1 MYDLNDALMNLR
13 LKDNTN
19 GITTFAANT
28 VDPMDVQVALVLTQ
42 YVAERD
48 NLDTLAMLDA
58 FFGFL
63 G

>member
-1 MYDLNDALMNLR
+1 MNLR

-28 VDPMDVQVALVLTQ
+28 TNAMDVRVALVLTQ

-48 NLDTLAMLDA
+48 NLGTLAMLDA

>member
-1 MYDLNDALMNLR
+1 MNLR

-28 VDPMDVQVALVLTQ
+28 ADPMDVQVALVLTQ

-58 FFGFL
+58 FFAFL

>member
-1 MYDLNDALMNLR
+1 MNLR
-13 LKDNTN
+13 LKDNTS

-28 VDPMDVQVALVLTQ
+28 TDAMDVQVALFLTQ

-48 NLDTLAMLDA
+48 NLDAVATAEA